1 MMTDVERAFFSLL
14 RQGLWGERAACGEVD
29 AGDGVF
35 EGVFRLACRQAVSGI
50 VADGVAVA
58 GLRPGEGLWRQW
70 VMQLLHIEMMNE
82 RVAKCGERLV
92 GWLASEGITASV
104 FKGASVAKWYRN
116 PLRRSYGDIDLVVSR
131 GWDLVE
137 PLLRR
142 KELPFCYESGDI
154 VVSGVEPFQIE
165 FHRWREYLYNP
176 FADARLRRMLEADAG
191 GVELY
196 VACLVLHLRRHALSY
211 GVGMKQVCDV
221 AVMMRRAGVDRSRL
235 EAVLRRLGA
244 WRFGRVLLRFVSVY
258 LYGENELGANMAA
271 DKDVALLYS
280 VIMGDGYELKFER
293 ERDGRRVGRSAVR
306 VVENGLF
313 FTGRS
318 LRLFRLMPSEAFFF
332 VCRKAVDRLFPCGG
346 RRRCG

>member
-1 MMTDVERAFFSLL
+1 M
-14 RQGLWGERAACGEVD
+14 
-29 AGDGVF
+29 
-35 EGVFRLACRQAVSGI
+35 
-50 VADGVAVA
+50 
-58 GLRPGEGLWRQW
+58 
-70 VMQLLHIEMMNE
+70 
-82 RVAKCGERLV
+82 
-92 GWLASEGITASV
+92 
-104 FKGASVAKWYRN
+104 AKWYRN

-258 LYGENELGANMAA
+258 LYGENELDANMAA

-332 VCRKAVDRLFPCGG
+332 VCRKAVDRLLPCGG